1 MKHKHLVNSYPQE
14 HPAVTKRTDEEVR
27 EFRRKHE
34 MTVFGDNVPKP
45 VTNFEEASVPEFV
58 LKEIT
63 SLGFTEPTAIQAQG
77 KSLSWA

>member
-1 MKHKHLVNSYPQE
+1 M
-14 HPAVTKRTDEEVR
+14 TKRSEDEIR
-27 EFRRKHE
+27 EFRKKHE
-34 MTVFGDNVPKP
+34 MTVYGDNIPKP

-77 KSLSWA
+77 ELRDIKYC